1 MSQSLQS
8 LSWEGDHLKLLDQ
21 TKLPT
26 ELTYLSCQDYKS
38 VAEAIRV
45 LAVRGAPAI
54 GVAAAYAVVLAYKEC
69 QKTAAS
75 LEALDISFQE
85 ACDFICHARPT
96 AVNLSW
102 AVHQMEDVYKTTP
115 SGEVEKALLKRAQE
129 IEAEDVHTC
138 RSIGKNGADLF
149 EGKKH
154 LHILTHCNTGA
165 LATAGIGTAFGV
177 IATLHERGQIDCV
190 YADETRPLLQGS
202 RLTAT
207 ELMAGHIPCC
217 LIADDMASSV
227 MKLKQ
232 IDAIIVGAD
241 RIAANG
247 DTANKIGTYGLA
259 VMAQYHHIPF
269 YIAAPFSTFDFSI
282 QTGGEIVI
290 EERNPEEI
298 RKINGVYSAPVD
310 VPVYNPAFD
319 VTPATLISGII
330 TEKGVLKPP
339 FTQSIAAYQ
348 AMLK

>member
-54 GVAAAYAVVLAYKEC
+54 GVAAAYAVVLAYREC

-149 EGKKH
+149 EGKSH

>member
-54 GVAAAYAVVLAYKEC
+54 GVAAAYAVVLAYREC

-85 ACDFICHARPT
+85 ACAFICHARPT

-138 RSIGKNGADLF
+138 RSIGQNGADLF
-149 EGKKH
+149 EGKSH

-217 LIADDMASSV
+217 LIADDMAASV
-227 MKLKQ
+227 MKLKH

-247 DTANKIGTYGLA
+247 DTANKSGTYGLA

-282 QTGGEIVI
+282 QTGEEIVI

-298 RKINGVYSAPVD
+298 RKINGIYSAPVD

>member
-54 GVAAAYAVVLAYKEC
+54 GVAAAYAVVLAYREC

-138 RSIGKNGADLF
+138 RSIGQNGADLF
-149 EGKKH
+149 EGKTH

-165 LATAGIGTAFGV
+165 LAKAGIGTAFGV

-217 LIADDMASSV
+217 LIADDMAASV
-227 MKLKQ
+227 MKLKH

-282 QTGGEIVI
+282 QTGEEIVI

-298 RKINGVYSAPVD
+298 RKINGIYSAPVD

>member
-1 MSQSLQS
+1 MSQSLHS

-54 GVAAAYAVVLAYKEC
+54 GVAAAYAVVLAYREC

-85 ACDFICHARPT
+85 ACDFICNARPT

-149 EGKKH
+149 EGKSH

-177 IATLHERGQIDCV
+177 IATLHERRQIDCV

-207 ELMAGHIPCC
+207 ELLAGHIPCC
-217 LIADDMASSV
+217 LIADDMAASV

-282 QTGGEIVI
+282 QTGEEIVI

-298 RKINGVYSAPVD
+298 RKINGIYSAPVD

>member
-1 MSQSLQS
+1 MSKSLQS

-54 GVAAAYAVVLAYKEC
+54 GVAAAYAVVLAYREC

-138 RSIGKNGADLF
+138 RSIGQNGADLF
-149 EGKKH
+149 EGKTH

-217 LIADDMASSV
+217 LIADDMAASV
-227 MKLKQ
+227 MKLKH

-282 QTGGEIVI
+282 QTGEEIVI

-298 RKINGVYSAPVD
+298 RKINGIYSAPVD